1 MTKTFLEERRDA
13 VAKAWD
19 LTNEVVLVGAG
30 YYLSIPGGADQTYP
44 FHAHNEY
51 FYLADRDRPGAVAA
65 FDPREGWVDFIPEV
79 TEKEKVWV
87 GDQPS
92 EGTPLTE
99 LEAWIEARRGRP
111 VVQLGTPVLL
121 PPGIFGDAERSEQ
134 LRERLMH
141 ARRPKSENELLRMR
155 RAAAASAAGFAVV
168 RPLIRSGVTERALQI
183 ELETAFFRAGGE
195 RTAYESIVGSGPN
208 SAIFHVSPTSRV
220 LRSGELLLID
230 AGAEVLRYA
239 SDVTRTYPVDPAFTP
254 MQRDVYAVV
263 LAAQKRAVGKCRAG
277 KEFKELHLET
287 AADMVQGLVDLG
299 VMRGD
304 PQSLV
309 EDGSYA
315 LFFPHGLGHLL
326 GLGVRDASGLF
337 PGRERDPRPE
347 LETLRLDLPLEPGY
361 VTTIEPGLYWS
372 PVLLNSQ
379 ERRERFRQQVDWE
392 KVDQMLGSGEFGGI
406 RIEDNVLVT
415 AGEPEN
421 LTAAI
426 PKEIAE
432 IEG

>member
-1 MTKTFLEERRDA
+1 MKTFLEERRDQ
-13 VAKAWD
+13 VAQALHLSD
-19 LTNEVVLVGAG
+19 EIVLVGAG
-30 YYLSIPGGADQTYP
+30 PYLSIPGGADQTYP
-44 FHAHNEY
+44 YHAHNEY

-99 LEAWIEARRGRP
+99 LEPWLEARRGRP

-121 PPGIFGDAERSEQ
+121 PPGVFGDAEKSEH
-134 LRERLMH
+134 LRERLLH
-141 ARRPKSENELLRMR
+141 ARRPKDDNELDRMR
-155 RAAAASAAGFAVV
+155 RAAAASAAGFAAV
-168 RPLIRSGVTERALQI
+168 RPLIRPGVTERQLQI
-183 ELETAFFRAGGE
+183 ELEVAFFRAGAD

-208 SAIFHVSPTSRV
+208 SAIFHVSPTSRG
-220 LRSGELLLID
+220 LNAGELLLID
-230 AGAEVLRYA
+230 AGAEVERYT
-239 SDVTRTYPVDPAFTP
+239 SDVTRTYPVNPTFTP
-254 MQRDVYAVV
+254 VQRDVYAVV
-263 LAAQKRAVGKCRAG
+263 LAAQKRAVDKCRAG

-287 AADMVQGLVDLG
+287 AADMVRGLVDLG

-304 PQSLV
+304 PQTLV
-309 EDGSYA
+309 DEGAYA

-326 GLGVRDASGLF
+326 GLGIRDASGLY

-361 VTTIEPGLYWS
+361 VTTIEPGLYFS
-372 PVLLNSQ
+372 PVLLNSR

-392 KVDQMLGSGEFGGI
+392 KVDRLLASGEFGGI

-415 AGEPEN
+415 AGDPEV
-421 LTAAI
+421 LTATI
-426 PKEIAE
+426 PKEIDQ
-432 IEG
+432 IEL